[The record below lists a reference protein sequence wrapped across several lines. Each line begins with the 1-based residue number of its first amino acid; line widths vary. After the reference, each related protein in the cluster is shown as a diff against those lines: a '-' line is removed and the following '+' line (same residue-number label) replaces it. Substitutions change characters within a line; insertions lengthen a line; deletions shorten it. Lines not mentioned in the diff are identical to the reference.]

1 MKKIFTLITVM
12 LVAMSAMA
20 QNLKST
26 DYHDQLVITINGETM
41 PAEQAVITI
50 TEEAEEGKYT
60 VKLNQFSFMGML
72 IGDVTMNGVQG
83 DDDSEGF
90 TNYATVDKDG
100 KPITLTATITN
111 EVPTEIM
118 GMLGGKIDVTVKEG
132 SRSKDGKLY
141 AMITLVVPGV
151 GNVDAVFGD
160 NNFDGSSIN
169 GVSSDDDKVAAIYA
183 LNGVRVSTMTRGVN
197 ILKMQS
203 GKTIKVF
210 NRK

>member
-1 MKKIFTLITVM
+1 MRLSIITFA
-12 LVAMSAMA
+12 LLSAMSAMA
-20 QNLKST
+20 QDLKST
-26 DYHDQLVITINGETM
+26 GYNDQLVITINGETM

-60 VKLNQFSFMGML
+60 VKLNQFSFMGLL
-72 IGDVTMNGVQG
+72 IGDVTMTGVQG

-90 TNYATVDKDG
+90 TNYAT
-100 KPITLTATITN
+100 TQTATITN
-111 EVPTEIM
+111 GEAEGIM
-118 GMLGGKIDVTVKEG
+118 GMLGGKIDVTVKDG
-132 SRSKDGKLY
+132 SRSKGGKFY

-183 LNGVRVSTMTRGVN
+183 LNGARVSTMTRGVN

>member
-20 QNLKST
+20 QDLKST

-60 VKLNQFSFMGML
+60 IKLNQFSFMGLL
-72 IGDVTMNGVQG
+72 IGDVTMTGVQG
-83 DDDSEGF
+83 DDDSDGF
-90 TNYATVDKDG
+90 TNYAT
-100 KPITLTATITN
+100 TQTATITN
-111 EVPTEIM
+111 SEAEGIM
-118 GMLGGKIDVTVKEG
+118 GMLGGKIDVTVKDG
-132 SRSKDGKLY
+132 SRSKGGKFY

-183 LNGVRVSTMTRGVN
+183 LNGARVSTMTRGVN

>member
-20 QNLKST
+20 QDLKST

-41 PAEQAVITI
+41 PAGQAVITI
-50 TEEAEEGKYT
+50 SEEAEEGKYT
-60 VKLNQFSFMGML
+60 IKLNQFSFMEML

-90 TNYATVDKDG
+90 TNYATVNKDDE
-100 KPITLTATITN
+100 PITLTATITN
-111 EVPTEIM
+111 GDPAGIM
-118 GMLGGKIDVTVKEG
+118 GLLGGKIDVTVKKG

-141 AMITLVVPGV
+141 AMITLVVPDV

-183 LNGVRVSTMTRGVN
+183 LNGARVSTMTRGVN

>member
-20 QNLKST
+20 QDLKST
-26 DYHDQLVITINGETM
+26 DYHDQLVITIEGNTT
-41 PAEQAVITI
+41 PAGQAVITI
-50 TEEAEEGKYT
+50 SEEAEEGKYT
-60 VKLNQFSFMGML
+60 IKLNQFSFNGML
-72 IGDVTMNGVQG
+72 IGDVTMTGVQG

-90 TNYATVDKDG
+90 TNYATVNENGD
-100 KPITLTATITN
+100 PITQTATITN
-111 EVPTEIM
+111 GIPDFIAL
-118 GMLGGKIDVTVKEG
+118 LGGQVEVTVKEG

-183 LNGVRVSTMTRGVN
+183 LNGARVSTMTRGVN

>member
-20 QNLKST
+20 QDLKST

-60 VKLNQFSFMGML
+60 IKLNQFSFMGLL
-72 IGDVTMNGVQG
+72 IGDVTMIGVQG

-90 TNYATVDKDG
+90 TNYAT
-100 KPITLTATITN
+100 TQTATITN
-111 EVPTEIM
+111 GEAEGIM
-118 GMLGGKIDVTVKEG
+118 GMLGGKIDVTVKDG
-132 SRSKDGKLY
+132 SRSKGGKFY

-183 LNGVRVSTMTRGVN
+183 LNGARVSTMTRGVN

>member
-20 QNLKST
+20 QDPKST

-60 VKLNQFSFMGML
+60 IKLNQFSFMGLL
-72 IGDVTMNGVQG
+72 IGDVTMTGVQG

-90 TNYATVDKDG
+90 TNYAT
-100 KPITLTATITN
+100 TQTATITN
-111 EVPTEIM
+111 GEAEGIM
-118 GMLGGKIDVTVKEG
+118 GMLGGKIDVTVKDG
-132 SRSKDGKLY
+132 SRSKGGKFY

-183 LNGVRVSTMTRGVN
+183 LNGARVSTMTRGVN

-210 NRK
+210 NR

>member
-12 LVAMSAMA
+12 LVVMSAMA
-20 QNLKST
+20 QDLKST

-60 VKLNQFSFMGML
+60 VKLNQFSFMGLL
-72 IGDVTMNGVQG
+72 IGDVTMTGVQG

-90 TNYATVDKDG
+90 TNYAT
-100 KPITLTATITN
+100 TQTATITN
-111 EVPTEIM
+111 GEAEGIM
-118 GMLGGKIDVTVKEG
+118 GMLGGKIDVTVKDG
-132 SRSKDGKLY
+132 SRSKGGKFY

-169 GVSSDDDKVAAIYA
+169 GVNSDDDKVAAIYA
-183 LNGVRVSTMTRGVN
+183 LNGARVSTMTRGVN

-210 NRK
+210 NR

>member
-20 QNLKST
+20 QDLKST

-50 TEEAEEGKYT
+50 IEEAEEGKYT
-60 VKLNQFSFMGML
+60 IKLNQFSFMGLL
-72 IGDVTMNGVQG
+72 IGDVTMTGVQG

-90 TNYATVDKDG
+90 TNYAT
-100 KPITLTATITN
+100 TQTATITN
-111 EVPTEIM
+111 GEAEGIM
-118 GMLGGKIDVTVKEG
+118 GMLGGKIDVTVKDG
-132 SRSKDGKLY
+132 SRSKGGKFY

-183 LNGVRVSTMTRGVN
+183 LNGARVSTMTRGVN

>member
-1 MKKIFTLITVM
+1 MKKILTLITVM

-20 QNLKST
+20 QDLKST

-50 TEEAEEGKYT
+50 AEEAEEGKYT
-60 VKLNQFSFMGML
+60 VKLNQFSFMGLL
-72 IGDVTMNGVQG
+72 IGDVTMTGVQG

-90 TNYATVDKDG
+90 TNYAT
-100 KPITLTATITN
+100 TQTATITN
-111 EVPTEIM
+111 GEAEGIM
-118 GMLGGKIDVTVKEG
+118 GMLGGKIDVTVKDG
-132 SRSKDGKLY
+132 SRSKGGKFY

-183 LNGVRVSTMTRGVN
+183 LNGARVSTMTRGVN

-210 NRK
+210 NR

>member
-20 QNLKST
+20 QDLKST
-26 DYHDQLVITINGETM
+26 YHDQLVITINGETM

-60 VKLNQFSFMGML
+60 IKLNQFSFMGLL
-72 IGDVTMNGVQG
+72 IGDVTMTGVQG

-90 TNYATVDKDG
+90 TNYAT
-100 KPITLTATITN
+100 TQTATITN
-111 EVPTEIM
+111 GEAEGIM
-118 GMLGGKIDVTVKEG
+118 GMLGGKIDVTVKDG
-132 SRSKDGKLY
+132 SRSKGGKFY

-183 LNGVRVSTMTRGVN
+183 LNGARVSTMTRGVN

-210 NRK
+210 NR

>member
-20 QNLKST
+20 QDLKST

-60 VKLNQFSFMGML
+60 VKLNQFSFMGLL
-72 IGDVTMNGVQG
+72 IGDVTMTGVQG

-90 TNYATVDKDG
+90 TNYAT
-100 KPITLTATITN
+100 TQTATITN
-111 EVPTEIM
+111 GEAEGIM
-118 GMLGGKIDVTVKEG
+118 GMLGGKIDVTVKDG
-132 SRSKDGKLY
+132 SRSKGGKFY

-169 GVSSDDDKVAAIYA
+169 GVSLDDDKVAAIYA
-183 LNGVRVSTMTRGVN
+183 LNGARVSTMTRGVN

>member
-1 MKKIFTLITVM
+1 MKKIFTFITVM

-20 QNLKST
+20 QDLKST

-60 VKLNQFSFMGML
+60 IKLNQFSFMGLL
-72 IGDVTMNGVQG
+72 IGDVTMTGVQG

-90 TNYATVDKDG
+90 TNYAT
-100 KPITLTATITN
+100 TQTATITN
-111 EVPTEIM
+111 GEAEGIM
-118 GMLGGKIDVTVKEG
+118 GMLGGKIDVTVKDG
-132 SRSKDGKLY
+132 SRSKGGKFY

-183 LNGVRVSTMTRGVN
+183 LNGARISTMTRGVN

-210 NRK
+210 NR

>member
-20 QNLKST
+20 QDLKST
-26 DYHDQLVITINGETM
+26 DYHDQLVITINGETVST
-41 PAEQAVITI
+41 EQAVITI
-50 TEEAEEGKYT
+50 TEEKKEGKYT
-60 VKLNQFSFMGML
+60 IKLNQFSFMGQL
-72 IGDVTMNGVQG
+72 IGDVTVDGVQG

-90 TNYATVDKDG
+90 TNYATVNENGD
-100 KPITLTATITN
+100 PITQTATITN
-111 EVPTEIM
+111 GIPDFIAA
-118 GMLGGKIDVTVKEG
+118 LGGQVEVTVKKG

-141 AMITLVVPGV
+141 AMITLVVPHV

-183 LNGVRVSTMTRGVN
+183 INGARVSTMTRGVN

>member
-20 QNLKST
+20 QDLKST

-60 VKLNQFSFMGML
+60 IKLNQFSFMGLL
-72 IGDVTMNGVQG
+72 IGDVTMIGVQG
-83 DDDSEGF
+83 DDDSDGF
-90 TNYATVDKDG
+90 TNYAT
-100 KPITLTATITN
+100 TQTATITN
-111 EVPTEIM
+111 GEAEGIM
-118 GMLGGKIDVTVKEG
+118 GMLGGKIDVTVKDG
-132 SRSKDGKLY
+132 SRSKGGKFY

-183 LNGVRVSTMTRGVN
+183 LNGARVSTMTRGVN

-210 NRK
+210 NR

>member
-20 QNLKST
+20 QDLKST

-50 TEEAEEGKYT
+50 AEEAEEGKYT
-60 VKLNQFSFMGML
+60 VKLNQFSFMGLL
-72 IGDVTMNGVQG
+72 IGDVTMTGVQG

-90 TNYATVDKDG
+90 TNYAT
-100 KPITLTATITN
+100 TQTATITN
-111 EVPTEIM
+111 GEAEGIM
-118 GMLGGKIDVTVKEG
+118 GMLGGKIDVTVKDG
-132 SRSKDGKLY
+132 SRSKGGKFY

-183 LNGVRVSTMTRGVN
+183 LNGARVSTMTRGVN

-203 GKTIKVF
+203 GKTIKFF

>member
-20 QNLKST
+20 QDLKST

-60 VKLNQFSFMGML
+60 IKLNQFSFNGML

-90 TNYATVDKDG
+90 TNYAT
-100 KPITLTATITN
+100 TQTATITN
-111 EVPTEIM
+111 GEAEGIM
-118 GMLGGKIDVTVKEG
+118 GMLGGKIDVTVKDG
-132 SRSKDGKLY
+132 SRSKGGKFY

-183 LNGVRVSTMTRGVN
+183 LNGARVSTMTRGVN

>member
-12 LVAMSAMA
+12 LVAISAMA
-20 QNLKST
+20 QDLKST
-26 DYHDQLVITINGETM
+26 DYNDQLVITIEGKTM

-60 VKLNQFSFMGML
+60 IKLNQFSFNGML

-90 TNYATVDKDG
+90 TNYATVNKDG
-100 KPITLTATITN
+100 EPITLTATITN
-111 EVPTEIM
+111 GIPDFIAL
-118 GMLGGKIDVTVKEG
+118 LGGQVEVTVKEG

-169 GVSSDDDKVAAIYA
+169 GVSSDDDKVVAIYA
-183 LNGVRVSTMTRGVN
+183 LNGARVSTMTRGVN

>member
-20 QNLKST
+20 QDLKST
-26 DYHDQLVITINGETM
+26 DYHDQLVITIEGNTM
-41 PAEQAVITI
+41 PAGQAVITI
-50 TEEAEEGKYT
+50 SEEAEEGKYT
-60 VKLNQFSFMGML
+60 IKLNQFSFNELL
-72 IGDVTMNGVQG
+72 IGDVTMTGVQG

-90 TNYATVDKDG
+90 TNYATVNENGD
-100 KPITLTATITN
+100 PITQTATITN
-111 EVPTEIM
+111 GIPDFIAA
-118 GMLGGKIDVTVKEG
+118 LGGQVEVTVKKG

-141 AMITLVVPGV
+141 AMITLVVPHV

-183 LNGVRVSTMTRGVN
+183 LNGARVSTMTRGVN

>member
-20 QNLKST
+20 QDLKST

-60 VKLNQFSFMGML
+60 VKLNQFSFMGLL
-72 IGDVTMNGVQG
+72 IGDVTMTGVQG

-90 TNYATVDKDG
+90 TNYAT
-100 KPITLTATITN
+100 TQTATITN
-111 EVPTEIM
+111 GEAEGIM
-118 GMLGGKIDVTVKEG
+118 GMLGGKIDVTVKDG
-132 SRSKDGKLY
+132 SRSKGGKFY

-183 LNGVRVSTMTRGVN
+183 INGARVSTMTRGVN

>member
-20 QNLKST
+20 QDLKST

-41 PAEQAVITI
+41 PAEQAVITV

-60 VKLNQFSFMGML
+60 IKLNQFSFMGLL
-72 IGDVTMNGVQG
+72 IGDVTMTGVQG

-90 TNYATVDKDG
+90 TNYAT
-100 KPITLTATITN
+100 TQTATITN
-111 EVPTEIM
+111 GEAEGIM
-118 GMLGGKIDVTVKEG
+118 GMLGGKIDVTVKDG
-132 SRSKDGKLY
+132 SRSKGGKFY

-183 LNGVRVSTMTRGVN
+183 LNGARVSTMTRGVN

-210 NRK
+210 NR

>member
-12 LVAMSAMA
+12 LVALSAMA
-20 QNLKST
+20 QDLKST

-50 TEEAEEGKYT
+50 AEEAEEGKYT
-60 VKLNQFSFMGML
+60 VKLNQFSFMGLL
-72 IGDVTMNGVQG
+72 IGDVTMTGVQG

-90 TNYATVDKDG
+90 TNYAT
-100 KPITLTATITN
+100 TQTATITN
-111 EVPTEIM
+111 GEAEGIM
-118 GMLGGKIDVTVKEG
+118 GMLGGKIDVTVKDG
-132 SRSKDGKLY
+132 SRSKGGKFY

-183 LNGVRVSTMTRGVN
+183 LNGARVSTMTRGVN

-210 NRK
+210 NR

>member
-20 QNLKST
+20 QDLKST
-26 DYHDQLVITINGETM
+26 DYHDQLVITINGKTM

-60 VKLNQFSFMGML
+60 IKLNQFSFMGLL
-72 IGDVTMNGVQG
+72 IGDVTMTGVQG

-90 TNYATVDKDG
+90 TNYAT
-100 KPITLTATITN
+100 TQTATITN
-111 EVPTEIM
+111 GEAEGIM
-118 GMLGGKIDVTVKEG
+118 GMLGGKIDVTVKDG
-132 SRSKDGKLY
+132 SRSKGGKFY
-141 AMITLVVPGV
+141 AMITLVVPRV

-183 LNGVRVSTMTRGVN
+183 LNGARVSTMTRGVN

-210 NRK
+210 NR

>member
-20 QNLKST
+20 QDLKST

-60 VKLNQFSFMGML
+60 IKLNQFSFMGLL
-72 IGDVTMNGVQG
+72 IGDVTMTGVQG

-90 TNYATVDKDG
+90 TNYAT
-100 KPITLTATITN
+100 TQTATITN
-111 EVPTEIM
+111 GEAEGIM
-118 GMLGGKIDVTVKEG
+118 GMLGGKIDVTVKDG
-132 SRSKDGKLY
+132 SRSKGGKFY
-141 AMITLVVPGV
+141 ALITLVVPGV

-169 GVSSDDDKVAAIYA
+169 GVSLDDDKVAAIYT
-183 LNGVRVSTMTRGVN
+183 LNGARVSTMTRGVN

-210 NRK
+210 NR

>member
-20 QNLKST
+20 QYLKST

-50 TEEAEEGKYT
+50 AEEAEEGKYT
-60 VKLNQFSFMGML
+60 VKLNQFSFMGLL
-72 IGDVTMNGVQG
+72 IGDVTMTGVQG

-90 TNYATVDKDG
+90 TNYAT
-100 KPITLTATITN
+100 TQTATITN
-111 EVPTEIM
+111 GEAEGIM
-118 GMLGGKIDVTVKEG
+118 GMLGGKIDVTVKDG
-132 SRSKDGKLY
+132 SRSKGGKFY

-183 LNGVRVSTMTRGVN
+183 LNGARVSTMTRGVN

>member
-20 QNLKST
+20 QDLKST
-26 DYHDQLVITINGETM
+26 DYHDQLVITINGETK

-50 TEEAEEGKYT
+50 AEEAEEGKYT
-60 VKLNQFSFMGML
+60 VKLNQFSFMGLL
-72 IGDVTMNGVQG
+72 IGDVTMTGVQG

-90 TNYATVDKDG
+90 TNYAT
-100 KPITLTATITN
+100 TQTATITN
-111 EVPTEIM
+111 GEAEGIM
-118 GMLGGKIDVTVKEG
+118 GMLGGKIDVTVKDG
-132 SRSKDGKLY
+132 SRSKGGKFY

-183 LNGVRVSTMTRGVN
+183 LNGARVSTMTRGVN

-210 NRK
+210 NR

>member
-20 QNLKST
+20 RDLKST
-26 DYHDQLVITINGETM
+26 DYHDQLVITIEGNTM
-41 PAEQAVITI
+41 PAGQAVITI

-60 VKLNQFSFMGML
+60 IKLNQFSFNGML

-90 TNYATVDKDG
+90 TNYSAENK
-100 KPITLTATITN
+100 TATITN
-111 EVPTEIM
+111 GIPDFIAA
-118 GMLGGKIDVTVKEG
+118 LGGQVEVTVKEG

-183 LNGVRVSTMTRGVN
+183 LNGARVSTMTRGVN

>member
-20 QNLKST
+20 QDLKST
-26 DYHDQLVITINGETM
+26 DYNDQLVITIEGKTM

-60 VKLNQFSFMGML
+60 IKLNQFSFMGLL
-72 IGDVTMNGVQG
+72 IGDVTMTGVQG

-90 TNYATVDKDG
+90 TNYAT
-100 KPITLTATITN
+100 TQTATITN
-111 EVPTEIM
+111 GEAEGIM
-118 GMLGGKIDVTVKEG
+118 GMLGGKIDVTVKDG
-132 SRSKDGKLY
+132 SRSKGGKFY
-141 AMITLVVPGV
+141 AMITLVVTGV

-183 LNGVRVSTMTRGVN
+183 LNGARVSTMTRGVN

>member
-20 QNLKST
+20 QDLKST

-60 VKLNQFSFMGML
+60 IKLNQFSFMGLL
-72 IGDVTMNGVQG
+72 IGDVTMTGVQG
-83 DDDSEGF
+83 DDDSDGF
-90 TNYATVDKDG
+90 TNYAT
-100 KPITLTATITN
+100 TQTATITN
-111 EVPTEIM
+111 GEAEGIM
-118 GMLGGKIDVTVKEG
+118 GMLGGKIDVTVKDG
-132 SRSKDGKLY
+132 SRSKGGKFY

-183 LNGVRVSTMTRGVN
+183 LNGARVSTMTRGVN

>member
-20 QNLKST
+20 QDLKST
-26 DYHDQLVITINGETM
+26 DYHDQLVITIEGNTM
-41 PAEQAVITI
+41 PAGQAVITI
-50 TEEAEEGKYT
+50 SEEAEEGNYT
-60 VKLNQFSFMGML
+60 IKLNQFSFNELL
-72 IGDVTMNGVQG
+72 IGDVTMTGVQG

-90 TNYATVDKDG
+90 TNYATVNENGD
-100 KPITLTATITN
+100 PITQTATITN
-111 EVPTEIM
+111 GIPDFIAAF
-118 GMLGGKIDVTVKEG
+118 GGQVEVTVKKG

-183 LNGVRVSTMTRGVN
+183 LNGARVSTMTRGVN

-210 NRK
+210 NR

>member
-20 QNLKST
+20 QDLKST

-60 VKLNQFSFMGML
+60 VKLNQFSFMGLL
-72 IGDVTMNGVQG
+72 IGDVTMTGVQG

-90 TNYATVDKDG
+90 TNYAT
-100 KPITLTATITN
+100 TQTATITN
-111 EVPTEIM
+111 GEAEGIM
-118 GMLGGKIDVTVKEG
+118 GMLGGKIDVTVKDG
-132 SRSKDGKLY
+132 SRSKGGKFY
-141 AMITLVVPGV
+141 AMITLVVPHV

-183 LNGVRVSTMTRGVN
+183 LNGARVSTMTRGVN

-210 NRK
+210 NR

>member
-20 QNLKST
+20 QDLKST
-26 DYHDQLVITINGETM
+26 GYHDQLVITINGETVST
-41 PAEQAVITI
+41 EQAVITI
-50 TEEAEEGKYT
+50 TEEKKEGKYT
-60 VKLNQFSFMGML
+60 IKLNQFSFMGQL
-72 IGDVTMNGVQG
+72 IGDVTVDGVQG

-90 TNYATVDKDG
+90 TNYATVNENGD
-100 KPITLTATITN
+100 PITQTATITN
-111 EVPTEIM
+111 GIPDFIAA
-118 GMLGGKIDVTVKEG
+118 LGGQVEVTVKKG

-183 LNGVRVSTMTRGVN
+183 LNGARVSTMTRGVN

-210 NRK
+210 NR

>member
-20 QNLKST
+20 QDLKST

-41 PAEQAVITI
+41 PAGQAVITI

-60 VKLNQFSFMGML
+60 IKLNQFSFNGML

-90 TNYATVDKDG
+90 TNYATVNKDDE
-100 KPITLTATITN
+100 PITLTATITN
-111 EVPTEIM
+111 GDPLFM
-118 GMLGGKIDVTVKEG
+118 GMLGGKVDVTVKKG

-183 LNGVRVSTMTRGVN
+183 INGARVSTMTRGVN

-210 NRK
+210 NR

>member
-20 QNLKST
+20 QDLKRT
-26 DYHDQLVITINGETM
+26 DYHDQLVITIEGNTM
-41 PAEQAVITI
+41 PAGQAVITI

-60 VKLNQFSFMGML
+60 IKLNQFSFNGML

-90 TNYATVDKDG
+90 TNYSAENK
-100 KPITLTATITN
+100 TATITN
-111 EVPTEIM
+111 GIPDIIAA
-118 GMLGGKIDVTVKEG
+118 LGGQVDVTVKEG
-132 SRSKDGKLY
+132 SRSKGGKLY

-183 LNGVRVSTMTRGVN
+183 LNGARVSTMTRGVN

>member
-20 QNLKST
+20 QDLKST

-60 VKLNQFSFMGML
+60 IKLNQFSFMGLL
-72 IGDVTMNGVQG
+72 IGDVTMTGVQG
-83 DDDSEGF
+83 DDDSDGF
-90 TNYATVDKDG
+90 TNYAT
-100 KPITLTATITN
+100 TQTATITN
-111 EVPTEIM
+111 GEAEGIM
-118 GMLGGKIDVTVKEG
+118 GMLGGKIDVTVKDG
-132 SRSKDGKLY
+132 SRSKGGKFY

-183 LNGVRVSTMTRGVN
+183 LNGARVSTMTRGVN

-210 NRK
+210 NR

>member
-20 QNLKST
+20 QDLKST
-26 DYHDQLVITINGETM
+26 DYHDQLVITIEGKTM

-60 VKLNQFSFMGML
+60 VKLNQFSFMGLL
-72 IGDVTMNGVQG
+72 IGDVTMTGVQG

-90 TNYATVDKDG
+90 TNYAT
-100 KPITLTATITN
+100 TQTATITN
-111 EVPTEIM
+111 GEAEGIM
-118 GMLGGKIDVTVKEG
+118 GMLGGKIDVTVKDG
-132 SRSKDGKLY
+132 SRSKGGKFY

-183 LNGVRVSTMTRGVN
+183 INGARVSTMTRGVN

>member
-20 QNLKST
+20 QDLKST
-26 DYHDQLVITINGETM
+26 DYHDQLVITIEGNTM

-60 VKLNQFSFMGML
+60 IKLNQFSFMGLL
-72 IGDVTMNGVQG
+72 IGDVTMTGVQG

-90 TNYATVDKDG
+90 TNYAT
-100 KPITLTATITN
+100 TQTATITN
-111 EVPTEIM
+111 GEAEGIM
-118 GMLGGKIDVTVKEG
+118 GMLGGKIDVTVKDG
-132 SRSKDGKLY
+132 SRSKGGKFY

-183 LNGVRVSTMTRGVN
+183 INGARVSTMTRGVN

>member
-20 QNLKST
+20 QDPKST

-41 PAEQAVITI
+41 PAGQAVITI
-50 TEEAEEGKYT
+50 SEEAEEGKYT
-60 VKLNQFSFMGML
+60 IKLNQFSFNGML
-72 IGDVTMNGVQG
+72 IGDVTMTGVQG

-90 TNYATVDKDG
+90 TNYAT
-100 KPITLTATITN
+100 TQTATITN
-111 EVPTEIM
+111 GEAEGIM
-118 GMLGGKIDVTVKEG
+118 GMLGGKIDVTVKDG
-132 SRSKDGKLY
+132 SRSKGGKFY

-183 LNGVRVSTMTRGVN
+183 LNGARVSTMTRGVN

>member
-1 MKKIFTLITVM
+1 MKKIFTFITVM

-20 QNLKST
+20 QDLKST

-50 TEEAEEGKYT
+50 IEEAEEGKYT
-60 VKLNQFSFMGML
+60 IKLNQFSFMGLL
-72 IGDVTMNGVQG
+72 IGDVTMTGVQG

-90 TNYATVDKDG
+90 TNYAT
-100 KPITLTATITN
+100 TQTATITN
-111 EVPTEIM
+111 GEAEGIM
-118 GMLGGKIDVTVKEG
+118 GMLGGKIDVTVKDG
-132 SRSKDGKLY
+132 SRSKDGKFY

-160 NNFDGSSIN
+160 NNFDGASIN

-183 LNGVRVSTMTRGVN
+183 LNGARVSTMTRGVN

>member
-20 QNLKST
+20 QDLKST

-60 VKLNQFSFMGML
+60 IKLNQFSFMGLL
-72 IGDVTMNGVQG
+72 IGDVTMTGVQG

-90 TNYATVDKDG
+90 TNYAT
-100 KPITLTATITN
+100 TQTATITN
-111 EVPTEIM
+111 GEAEGIM
-118 GMLGGKIDVTVKEG
+118 GMLGGKIDVTVKDG
-132 SRSKDGKLY
+132 SRSKGGKFY

-151 GNVDAVFGD
+151 GNVDAVFGN

-169 GVSSDDDKVAAIYA
+169 GVNSDDDKVAAIYA
-183 LNGVRVSTMTRGVN
+183 LNGARVSTMTRGVN